1 MILTTF
7 HGARGNIS
15 VLGEF
20 LVIKGLRPEPMGS
33 EMCGLSFLDLDG
45 IG

>member
-33 EMCGLSFLDLDG
+33 EMCSMVSLDLKG